1 MNAPVLVLL
10 KGHPATGKSTLAR
23 ALARHLGWPLI
34 DKDDVKDFTRGL
46 PGGNGMAYDVA
57 WRIADTQLGLGLS
70 CIVDT
75 PLSYPQGYDAGCRLA
90 EKHGAH
96 VLVVETHLDDDEW
109 RRRLDARPPAE
120 STHKINNWAD
130 MQALL
135 AQYDGCFNFPIDP
148 AHHLI
153 VDTTQP
159 VPALLAQVCDCLPK
173 PSP

>member
-1 MNAPVLVLL
+1 M

-34 DKDDVKDFTRGL
+34 DKDDVKDFTLDL
-46 PGGNGMAYDVA
+46 PNGNGLAYDIA
-57 WRIADTQLGLGLS
+57 WRIAATQLSLGLS

-75 PLSYPQGYDAGCRLA
+75 PLSYPQSYAEGCRLA
-90 EKHGAH
+90 AAEGAQI
-96 VLVVETHLDDDEW
+96 LVVETKLNEDEW
-109 RRRLDARPPAE
+109 RRRLDARPPEE

-135 AQYDGCFNFPIDP
+135 ARYNGCFNFPIEP
-148 AHHLI
+148 AHHLP

-159 VPALLAQVCDCLPK
+159 LSTLLAQVCHRLVTPL
-173 PSP
+173 